1 MDSRSWWKDYKRN
14 LDWLLDNGLGI
25 SFNEL
30 QKLRSASV
38 EDMKYAKLQLAEC
51 LSELQEVKA
60 RLESVFHQKIKLQN
74 ETRQQELRLRYQQ
87 NVIFDLK
94 DEASRKGMELAE
106 KSRQLHILERR
117 VIETETKLREKEK
130 EVLDKDEEREA
141 IRQLCL
147 LIEYHWENSNHLV
160 KYLSSVQRRP

>member
-1 MDSRSWWKDYKRN
+1 
-14 LDWLLDNGLGI
+14 
-25 SFNEL
+25 
-30 QKLRSASV
+30 
-38 EDMKYAKLQLAEC
+38 
-51 LSELQEVKA
+51 
-60 RLESVFHQKIKLQN
+60 
-74 ETRQQELRLRYQQ
+74 
-87 NVIFDLK
+87 
-94 DEASRKGMELAE
+94 MELAE

-130 EVLDKDEEREA
+130 EVLDKDEEKREA